1 MRYTM
6 KPNVIFLI
14 ICAMFFITGCTNNHL
29 NNAMINS
36 NAVQVG
42 DSWSP
47 LDSIERAGVIHCEA
61 GEDNYSFE
69 VHAYDGSFLVKQQ
82 DGKMQCVSDLV
93 IEGAGDAH
101 WENVSS
107 NGEILPWDGE
117 KTFIGVLI
125 KQDDQYVG
133 YAAIMIE
140 RPENNWRYNATII
153 NCKEIAPEERSNSEI
168 MSEDLYKMIDSAV
181 ESAK

>member
-1 MRYTM
+1 
-6 KPNVIFLI
+6 
-14 ICAMFFITGCTNNHL
+14 
-29 NNAMINS
+29 MINS

-82 DGKMQCVSDLV
+82 DGKMQYVSDLV